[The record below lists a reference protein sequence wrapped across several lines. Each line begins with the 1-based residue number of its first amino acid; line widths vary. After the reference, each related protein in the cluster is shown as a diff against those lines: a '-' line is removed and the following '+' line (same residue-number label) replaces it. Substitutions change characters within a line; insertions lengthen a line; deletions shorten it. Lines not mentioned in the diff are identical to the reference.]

1 MRSKITF
8 LLLSLILP
16 VMSFTGN
23 SAFAQTVSGAPSN
36 TGCQSSGIITASS
49 TGLGATP
56 QYQLLRSGVVVAPV
70 SGDPTQFT
78 NDPVFTGL
86 TSGTYVVNGRAASA
100 GPVFAS
106 SNITVTD
113 GYTAMTVTTPTKVA
127 GCVGGNAVL
136 TSTVTAGKAPFTYT
150 IATQAAPGTILQNSG
165 AISANTFTFN
175 GLPANSYIVSV
186 TDSCGQT
193 ITGATSISNPTIG
206 LDDIKRGSSSYPTYA
221 RTYNCSSH
229 IVIYNETLFQYVAT
243 GTTLSPADAAN
254 FTWKIKYQGQL
265 YGKDIDGD
273 GYGDLGAV
281 GYSPLQLEAAMP
293 AIATRAGIEADIN
306 NMRVVLVDN
315 CDNTK
320 EFIMNQVIG
329 YVSTYNCGG
338 EGIVRLQSNRLACYP
353 MDITF
358 TNIANSA
365 DVIQKTA
372 LQPVDNFEGL
382 AAGATYHVTYIDAAG
397 ATSGN
402 LNIPASQN
410 ITIPASSTLTISQ
423 SFFGVQQ
430 NLNVLGYGKVL
441 IGVTPTKIS
450 NNFINYTVTASNNP
464 LVPIGYTSSY
474 VLDNSGN
481 AYLPKVNASD
491 PAGYWPKGNY
501 TLDITTA
508 CGVRTLNIAVTG
520 YNASLSGN
528 TTTPVCGG
536 FNYVMNG
543 NFDVPSA
550 YQVSIISG
558 PSNVGQIRDIASTTA
573 SFPFNGLGYGTYVF
587 GLRIKGGTQDVLTQ
601 TITYDANNAIIVD
614 KTNTGGYVCASGATN
629 GVLTITAVS
638 NSPAPGNVLEYAL
651 STDGGSTYGAYQSGN
666 TFSGLTDAAYF
677 FRIKDGCGNVITQSV
692 QIGVAAAPDATAN
705 GLNTP
710 AVICDMA
717 SGTVQLDVDIFGA
730 LSYLWTGPGINASN
744 QGQKDPVVNY
754 SDLTVGANNYTCTV
768 TLGAP
773 CNSSTVSNLTINVN
787 ARPTVVVTDPAP
799 VCTPGTIDITAPA
812 VTAGSAS
819 GLTYTYFSDEEATI
833 PVTDPAAVAIRD
845 IYYIK
850 GTDANGCFTIAPV
863 NVLINELPTAV
874 ITYLNNPYCQLG
886 TATPEELVTAGGIY
900 TSDAGLV
907 IDADTGEINLE
918 TSTVGDHT
926 ITYSFSDG
934 SCSNSSSTVVT
945 INALPVASISYPA
958 GPFCNRGTVSSTETG
973 VTNGQ
978 YSSSPGLSINEV
990 NGEIDLGSSTPGTYT
1005 VTYIFNDGTCSNT
1018 TTTDITINA
1027 TTLPSPL
1034 ADVTGQCD
1042 ASAVAPTLTDICAGL
1057 ITATTPTIFPITTQ
1071 GTTVVTWTFDYG
1083 NGYTQTVNQNVI
1095 VADTFSPVMPILA
1108 DVIGQCEATPT
1119 IPIASDACTGAISG
1133 ATTTLFP
1140 ITAKGTTVVLWT
1152 FDDGNGNIS
1161 FANQN
1166 VIITDT
1172 TAPNVP
1178 ILPNITGECS
1188 VIPVAPTTTDNCDSG
1203 LITGTTSTIFPITT
1217 QGTNVVTWEFTDSS
1231 GNVSTANQNVII
1243 DDTTAPVVPVLADV
1257 TGQCDATPAVPTAID
1272 ACAGIITGTTTG

>member
-193 ITGATSISNPTIG
+193 ITGATSITNPT
-206 LDDIKRGSSSYPTYA
+206 LTLNDIKLGYIVSPGYLTGYDCSTPLYA
-221 RTYNCSSH
+221 FNTSNFRY
-229 IVIYNETLFQYVAT
+229 IAT
-243 GTTLSPADAAN
+243 STVLTPADAAN

-265 YGKDIDGD
+265 YGKDINGD
-273 GYGDLGAV
+273 GLSDIGGA
-281 GYSPLQLEAAMP
+281 GYPSSQDKIPMP
-293 AIATRAGIEADIN
+293 AIATKAGIIADLP
-306 NMRVVLVDN
+306 NMRAVLIDN
-315 CDNTK
+315 CGNTK
-320 EFIMNQVIG
+320 EFPFTLYYNTIAATNCAGIG
-329 YVSTYNCGG
+329 QLRIGPSQLGCLP
-338 EGIVRLQSNRLACYP
+338 IDA
-353 MDITF
+353 TF
-358 TNIANSA
+358 TNINNPS
-365 DVIQKTA
+365 DVIQKT
-372 LQPVDNFEGL
+372 LTVPINIITGFT
-382 AAGATYHVTYIDAAG
+382 AGATYHLSYVDAG
-397 ATSGN
+397 GSTSGDFN
-402 LNIPASQN
+402 LSASQN
-410 ITIPASSTLTISQ
+410 FFIPAAPSLTLTQYASAPNANYLN
-423 SFFGVQQ
+423 FGT
-430 NLNVLGYGKVL
+430 LSINVSPYQTGDV
-441 IGVTPTKIS
+441 I
-450 NNFINYTVTASNNP
+450 NFTVTASNNS
-464 LVPIGYTSSY
+464 LVPVGYG
-474 VLDNSGN
+474 GN
-481 AYLPKVNASD
+481 VTIDGGGYAYFPKVNASD
-491 PAGYWPKGNY
+491 PANNWPKGNY
-501 TLDITTA
+501 TLSINTP
-508 CGVRTLNIAVTG
+508 CGTKSINVSVTG
-520 YNASLSGN
+520 YTASISN
-528 TTTPVCGG
+528 SYTTIPVCGG
-536 FNYVMNG
+536 FNYIMNG
-543 NFDVPSA
+543 NFDIPSS
-550 YQVSIISG
+550 YQVAIISG
-558 PSNVGQIRDIASTTA
+558 PSSVGQTRDMASATA
-573 SFPFNGLGYGTYVF
+573 SLPFNGLGYGTYVF
-587 GLRIKGGTQDVLTQ
+587 ALRIKGSTSVLLSQ

-614 KTNTGGYVCASGATN
+614 KTNTGGFVCASGAVN
-629 GVLTITAVS
+629 GILTITAVS
-638 NSPAPGNVLEYAL
+638 NSPAPDNVLEYAL

-666 TFSGLTDAAYF
+666 TFSGLTDATYF

-773 CNSSTVSNLTINVN
+773 CNSSTVSNLTININ

-819 GLTYTYFSDEEATI
+819 GLTYEYFSDEEATI
-833 PVTDPAAVAIRD
+833 PVTNPAAVAIRD

-1133 ATTTLFP
+1133 ATTTSFP

-1178 ILPNITGECS
+1178 LLPNITGECS

-1257 TGQCDATPAVPTAID
+1257 TGQCDATPSVPTAID